1 MVNEQDLEHLRLA
14 VSLAQEALKAG
25 DEPFGSVLVSSDN
38 KVLQTDR
45 NRIVT
50 GSNGDGCA
58 DATLHPEFTLARWAQ
73 LNLSTEERSSSTVYT
88 SGEHCAM
95 CSAAHAWCGL
105 GRIVYVSSTEQL
117 EAWKDE
123 FGVGAPVAPLSI
135 GQVAPELK
143 VEGPVD
149 KLAKEVYQFHVE
161 NWTSKGLKSK
171 SRK

>member
-1 MVNEQDLEHLRLA
+1 MINEQDLQHLRLA
-14 VSLAQEALKAG
+14 VSLAHEALKAG
-25 DEPFGSVLVSSDN
+25 DAPFGSVLVSSDN

-45 NRIVT
+45 NRTAT
-50 GSNGDGCA
+50 GEKGDGRA
-58 DATLHPEFTLARWAQ
+58 DKTLHPEFTLARWAQ
-73 LNLSTEERSSSTVYT
+73 LNLSAEERANSTVYT

-135 GQVAPELK
+135 NQVAPELK
-143 VEGPVD
+143 VEGPVED
-149 KLAKEVYQFHVE
+149 LAKEVYQFHVE
-161 NWTSKGLKSK
+161 NWTSRGYKSK
-171 SRK
+171 SKA